1 MLKTFK
7 RVSDTKDKI
16 YDNLEKIN
24 RVVLKFGRIVEEN
37 VLKNILKVPAEGRL
51 IGGLGALFPVFL
63 KYFKNYK
70 S

>member
-7 RVSDTKDKI
+7 RVSGNKDKI
-16 YDNLEKIN
+16 YDNLEKKN
-24 RVVLKFGRIVEEN
+24 HVVSKFDRIIEEN

-51 IGGLGALFPVFL
+51 IRGWGGLFPVFL
-63 KYFKNYK
+63 KYLKNYK

>member
-37 VLKNILKVPAEGRL
+37 ILKNILKVSVDRR
-51 IGGLGALFPVFL
+51 
-63 KYFKNYK
+63 
-70 S
+70 